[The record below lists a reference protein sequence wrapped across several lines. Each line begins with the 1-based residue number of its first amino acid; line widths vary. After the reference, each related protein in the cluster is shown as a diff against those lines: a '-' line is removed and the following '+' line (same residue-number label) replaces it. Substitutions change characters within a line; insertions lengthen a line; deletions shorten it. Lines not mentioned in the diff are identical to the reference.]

1 MFARTLAA
9 RVRVGPR
16 LAPSLACLLRRGYAS
31 RASASAAAAVDDIA
45 IDEDSPSAASP
56 SSSAA
61 AVAATVPT
69 VLQPRV
75 LIYDGVCH
83 LCHRG
88 ERDLALWGLFPW
100 GIISLAANL
109 GHSRLIGLD
118 CTLF

>member
-1 MFARTLAA
+1 MLARTLAA
-9 RVRVGPR
+9 RVRDGLR

-31 RASASAAAAVDDIA
+31 RAAVSSAAAADDIA
-45 IDEDSPSAASP
+45 IDEDQPRAATA

-61 AVAATVPT
+61 ALAATVPT

-88 ERDLALWGLFPW
+88 E
-100 GIISLAANL
+100 
-109 GHSRLIGLD
+109 
-118 CTLF
+118 TLRPSSGAFF

>member
-9 RVRVGPR
+9 RVRVAPR

-31 RASASAAAAVDDIA
+31 RTSASASAAA
-45 IDEDSPSAASP
+45 
-56 SSSAA
+56 AA

-88 ERDLALWGLFPW
+88 ERDLALWGYFLGGSFPW
-100 GIISLAANL
+100 RLNL
-109 GHSRLIGLD
+109 GHPRLIGLV